1 MRAGKG
7 AGWRQ
12 KDRRQGRGAK
22 DKKKSEKVRP
32 GKSQVETELS
42 PDEAGGGG
50 QAPVM
55 ETHPPPPTQSPAF
68 SAWRWPQSPGHTPRS
83 RGPPAAP
90 PLQAQ
95 SDPYLVRA
103 TAFWSAGLVPPFP
116 VGPFSPGQ
124 GNHLHAQW

>member
-7 AGWRQ
+7 VGWRQ

-55 ETHPPPPTQSPAF
+55 ETHPPPQLRVPLSQ
-68 SAWRWPQSPGHTPRS
+68 PGDGHSHQVTLPGAG
-83 RGPPAAP
+83 GPLP
-90 PLQAQ
+90 
-95 SDPYLVRA
+95 
-103 TAFWSAGLVPPFP
+103 
-116 VGPFSPGQ
+116 
-124 GNHLHAQW
+124 HLHSRLKATPT